1 MVNGM
6 LGLIL
11 CNGIVYIVG
20 SSLQINIFWMRMQR
34 AWKWIVWQE
43 WPHTLALLPIWY
55 KEQWKEYYSH
65 VKLATP
71 FLLFCEFFSIL
82 PYIYISFFI
91 AFFSPP
97 SLLLCEIESQLP
109 DLSKGQSCWLNPT
122 PFPPF
127 SLLLSLLWGPS
138 NSRPSSAFLSHT
150 APSNRAALGLKQPP
164 QHSTSQLEERSHC
177 EKMQASSNP
186 APVMT
191 GRRQLGALRGADW
204 YMQHIS
210 PLSQSPQLSPP
221 WKYPK
226 YLKKPVMKC
235 LACILCFIP

>member
-1 MVNGM
+1 M
-6 LGLIL
+6 LNCLSLGHSWIL
-11 CNGIVYIVG
+11 LHLAVYIY
-20 SSLQINIFWMRMQR
+20 L
-34 AWKWIVWQE
+34 
-43 WPHTLALLPIWY
+43 
-55 KEQWKEYYSH
+55 
-65 VKLATP
+65 
-71 FLLFCEFFSIL
+71 
-82 PYIYISFFI
+82 FFI
-91 AFFSPP
+91 AFFSRP

-122 PFPPF
+122 PFPPI

-210 PLSQSPQLSPP
+210 PLSQSPQLSHHENILNISRSLS
-221 WKYPK
+221 WNVWLLYYISSLNN
-226 YLKKPVMKC
+226 YLIKV
-235 LACILCFIP
+235 LVHFDVILKTIRHILPLLLIRIMHVYVLLSLFKN